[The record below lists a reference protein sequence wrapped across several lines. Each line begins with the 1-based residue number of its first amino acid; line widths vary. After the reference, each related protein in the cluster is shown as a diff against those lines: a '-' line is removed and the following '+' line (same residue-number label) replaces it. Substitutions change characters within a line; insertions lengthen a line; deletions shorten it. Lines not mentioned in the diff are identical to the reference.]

1 MHWICAYLC
10 ICMCT
15 RIPGEN
21 FEHVPKYKWI
31 TSTKLP
37 EVSRTNAYN
46 LKSVGTFAVFAILQV
61 IRQLC
66 LMVIF
71 RIFLQQICSYGGPL
85 AKQCS
90 FLISNHLPSSLYLKP
105 EYYNLTLVKDLCC
118 FHSCLA
124 NIDNL

>member
-10 ICMCT
+10 IYMCT

-37 EVSRTNAYN
+37 EVPRTNAYN
-46 LKSVGTFAVFAILQV
+46 LKYVGTFAVFAILQV

-71 RIFLQQICSYGGPL
+71 RIFFATNL
-85 AKQCS
+85 
-90 FLISNHLPSSLYLKP
+90 LIW
-105 EYYNLTLVKDLCC
+105 
-118 FHSCLA
+118 
-124 NIDNL
+124 